1 MRRLTA
7 VVGTLVVL
15 GAPAAARAAA
25 VSPGFSPGRWTG
37 TMKIEGGIDTGNL
50 HASGQGSGDF
60 SFTIA
65 REGFVT
71 SGNLSVSESI
81 VTTSPQGTFNSST
94 SGAIPLHGDARNVS
108 GAGTMTFHI
117 DTPYGPVD
125 GPVDAEVSLIPLKA
139 TCGRATGDAAIPERQ
154 FQVAEGIG
162 TNVTAAFTARRSGP
176 SGGADVART
185 ASVTAR
191 DVQLYLDRPTNSPL
205 AEFAARAVKS
215 LSAAIASARACGGLP
230 AGFEHGVLAN
240 PVVGPKIR
248 ELFNVA
254 AVNRA
259 ALDPLN
265 LEVVVEAAVEAG
277 ASRSQLQT
285 LVAAVEDRIE
295 QPPLS
300 QNAES
305 LRAILLSASRY
316 NLSDLAAAAQGAL
329 DALGAT

>member
-1 MRRLTA
+1 
-7 VVGTLVVL
+7 
-15 GAPAAARAAA
+15 
-25 VSPGFSPGRWTG
+25 
-37 TMKIEGGIDTGNL
+37 
-50 HASGQGSGDF
+50 
-60 SFTIA
+60 
-65 REGFVT
+65 
-71 SGNLSVSESI
+71 
-81 VTTSPQGTFNSST
+81 
-94 SGAIPLHGDARNVS
+94 
-108 GAGTMTFHI
+108 
-117 DTPYGPVD
+117 
-125 GPVDAEVSLIPLKA
+125 
-139 TCGRATGDAAIPERQ
+139 
-154 FQVAEGIG
+154 
-162 TNVTAAFTARRSGP
+162 VTAEFTARRSGP

-185 ASVTAR
+185 VSVTAR
-191 DVQLYLDRPTNSPL
+191 DVQVYLDRPTNSPL
-205 AEFAARAVKS
+205 AAFAARAVKS

-300 QNAES
+300 QDAES